1 MTEASHNTKTN
12 VNTWFSSVLPSPY
25 GMQSVL
31 PYGGVPLPVSLSFDA
46 FNTDGGQY
54 PMLEDGDLL
63 DDAALDDADFEA
75 SLGCLLEEPLKE
87 ELDPPTVTAQQQK
100 KTKRKRVKSEVEI
113 QKEREQKCAITR
125 RSRIRQKDEIDSLE
139 NTLKGM
145 QAEMDEKSA
154 LVEEMAAELEHLKKD
169 KDSALQER
177 RALQEVFTSLTSKRE
192 TRSRLVSSRA
202 RFLARNRSSKS
213 GSDSCT
219 EIETDFCSG
228 SDQDEAPNEM
238 RSSRPPSRAAYDTAS
253 SSDDNEDI
261 IHQEPLLKRSDL
273 DEMRK
278 QINHACKFVSRV
290 FQNPTGPET
299 AKMCTRDA
307 IFNCSSTKGCAMIEQ
322 YFRFMQRLQIFIPD
336 LRLEK
341 LEVTFSEELVMLCG
355 SMKGTHTQSG
365 GLRSMEPSNPILD
378 FETRVV
384 FMFGFNRR
392 GLIANLT
399 KTMNITELYSQL
411 GWSNQAMQYCDQDKT
426 ISLQE
431 SLFSLVPQ

>member
-25 GMQSVL
+25 GTQSVL
-31 PYGGVPLPVSLSFDA
+31 PYGGVPLPVSSLSFGT
-46 FNTDGGQY
+46 FNTEGHY
-54 PMLEDGDLL
+54 PMLEDDGLL
-63 DDAALDDADFEA
+63 EDDATLDDDADFVA
-75 SLGCLLEEPLKE
+75 SLGCLLEP
-87 ELDPPTVTAQQQK
+87 QQQK
-100 KTKRKRVKSEVEI
+100 KTKRKRVKSDVDI

-139 NTLKGM
+139 NTLKRM
-145 QAEMDEKSA
+145 HAEMDEKSA

-219 EIETDFCSG
+219 EIDTDFLSG
-228 SDQDEAPNEM
+228 SDQDEAPNEMM

-278 QINHACKFVSRV
+278 QINHACKFISRV

-322 YFRFMQRLQIFIPD
+322 YLRFMQRLKIFIPD

-365 GLRSMEPSNPILD
+365 GLRSMEPSNPLLD

-399 KTMNITELYSQL
+399 KTMNITELYSQV
-411 GWSNQAMQYCDQDKT
+411 GWSNQAVQYCDQDKT
-426 ISLQE
+426 VSLQE